1 MTYMQVSVRF
11 RREPRPHNVPVRL
24 SVVGSLGGSVLVPY
38 RDGTADEGI
47 GVRYAR
53 HFGGLDEPLAAVV
66 RSFEIPISDYFTACA
81 WDERMNDGV
90 RSGDTRRRR
99 ET

>member
-1 MTYMQVSVRF
+1 MQVSVRF

-66 RSFEIPISDYFTACA
+66 RSFEKPISDYFTA
-81 WDERMNDGV
+81 WDERMMELEVKTHRDAH
-90 RSGDTRRRR
+90 RRT